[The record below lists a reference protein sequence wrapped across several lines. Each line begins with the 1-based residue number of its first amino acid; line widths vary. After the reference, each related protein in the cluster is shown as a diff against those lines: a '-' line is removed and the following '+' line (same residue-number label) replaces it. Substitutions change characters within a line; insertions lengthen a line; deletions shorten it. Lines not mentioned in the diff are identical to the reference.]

1 MSFLDYF
8 RAQKK
13 SATVAKER
21 LQIIVA
27 RERTPR
33 GGPDYLPRLKE
44 EILNVIRKYVP
55 IDQDAVKI
63 QLDKEGDYEVLE
75 LNVTLLP
82 EEAPVK
88 SKNAKSKSA

>member
-8 RAQKK
+8 RSQKK
-13 SATVAKER
+13 SAKVAKER

-27 RERTPR
+27 RERSPR

-44 EILNVIRKYVP
+44 ELINVIRKYVP
-55 IDQDAVKI
+55 VDQDGVKI
-63 QLDKEGDYEVLE
+63 QLDREGDCEVLE

-82 EEAPVK
+82 EEGKAAMARK
-88 SKNAKSKSA
+88 

>member
-1 MSFLDYF
+1 MNFFNYF
-8 RAQKK
+8 RSQRKK

-33 GGPDYLPRLKE
+33 GGPDYLPMLKE
-44 EILNVIRKYVP
+44 ELLNVIRKYVA

-63 QLDKEGDYEVLE
+63 ELDREGDYEVLE
-75 LNVTLLP
+75 LNITLLP
-82 EEAPVK
+82 DKA
-88 SKNAKSKSA
+88 A

>member
-1 MSFLDYF
+1 MKFLDYF
-8 RAQKK
+8 RLQKKK
-13 SATVAKER
+13 SAVVAKER

-44 EILNVIRKYVP
+44 EILNVIRKYAP

-63 QLDKEGDYEVLE
+63 QLDREGDYEVLE

-82 EEAPVK
+82 DEAPKRKGAV
-88 SKNAKSKSA
+88 S

>member
-1 MSFLDYF
+1 MSLFDHF

-13 SATVAKER
+13 SAQVAKER

-27 RERTPR
+27 RERSAR

-44 EILNVIRKYVP
+44 ELVNVIRKYVP
-55 IDQDAVKI
+55 VDRDGVKI
-63 QLDKEGDYEVLE
+63 RLEREGDLEVLE

-82 EEAPVK
+82 ERGA
-88 SKNAKSKSA
+88 

>member
-8 RAQKK
+8 RSQKK
-13 SATVAKER
+13 SAKVAKER

-27 RERTPR
+27 RERSAR

-44 EILNVIRKYVP
+44 ELLNVIRKYVP
-55 IDQDAVKI
+55 IDQDGVKVR
-63 QLDKEGDYEVLE
+63 LDREGDYEVLE

-82 EEAPVK
+82 ERGT
-88 SKNAKSKSA
+88 